1 MLPVLREE
9 LALYAGP
16 PTNDGAPTWSLHD
29 PVRNLFFRIDW
40 LSFEM
45 LSRWHL
51 GDPTAILDAIADETP
66 IEPQEED
73 FANLAK
79 FLVDS
84 ELIQRQDAK
93 STTWLHEQL
102 QKRRPKIS
110 QWLLHHYLF
119 FRIPLWHPN
128 AWLERTGPYVAFFFS
143 AGFRWLTFMVLAL
156 GLMQVNRQWDVF
168 KASLMDLFSWQ
179 GLLSYFVAL
188 VFVKFFHELGHA
200 FTAKRYGCR
209 VPTMGVAFLVL
220 FPMAYTDVNEV
231 WKLTDKHQ
239 RLKVGAAGILTE
251 LTIAAWSTLLW
262 AMLPAGL
269 VKDGVFL
276 LASTTWISTLI
287 INASPFLRFDGYF
300 LLMDWLDMANLHQ
313 RAFAMGRWKLREW
326 LFGLKAAPPEYFQ
339 PRRHWGLIFFAYGV
353 WLYRLIVFGGIAIM
367 VYILFPKPLGPFLA
381 AVEIIWFI
389 LRPVSM
395 ELKVWWA
402 LAFPSAIKEPMMP
415 ELSQQASAQPNAR
428 HPGTGASAPTPV
440 SIFRLAGTWR
450 TLGVLALILAM
461 LFIPWDVRLRSQGL
475 LRPAE
480 IYPLVSPGGAR
491 LLAIYQPDD
500 TAVPAETPLM
510 SLDVP
515 DLDHEQAGLRAR
527 AISLSW
533 QAEAVGVNPELR
545 KEKQVIEASRQ
556 KVETELQGIA
566 GNRGRYQPK
575 APFAGHFYLDNPD
588 LAPDVW
594 VEKNEQLG
602 VVTDNSRWVVETY
615 LPESQLGRLKVG
627 DKAVFFSE
635 TPDVAQLDLR
645 VERIDRDATRI
656 LTNGILASTRG
667 GAVLVRETKGGPVPE
682 TAVYRVS
689 LSVPA
694 GYMPRVSRQLRGQ
707 VVFYGKPKAY
717 MDEFSRAALA
727 LIMREA
733 GF

>member
-9 LALYAGP
+9 LALYPGP
-16 PTNDGAPTWSLHD
+16 PASDGAPTWSLHD

-40 LSFEM
+40 LSFEI

-51 GDPTAILDAIADETP
+51 GEPNAILDAIADETP

-73 FANLAK
+73 FANLAR

-93 STTWLHEQL
+93 STAWLHEQL

-128 AWLERTGPYVAFFFS
+128 AWLERTGPYVEFFFS

-156 GLMQVNRQWDVF
+156 GLMQVSRQWDVF
-168 KASLMDLFSWQ
+168 KASLLDIFSWQ
-179 GLLSYFVAL
+179 GLVSYFVAL

-231 WKLTDKHQ
+231 WKLTDRHQ

-313 RAFAMGRWKLREW
+313 RAFAMGRWKLREL
-326 LFGLKAAPPEYFQ
+326 LFGLKAEPPEYFQ
-339 PRRHWGLIFFAYGV
+339 PRRHWGLILFAYGV
-353 WLYRLIVFGGIAIM
+353 WLYRLLVFGGIAIM

-381 AVEIIWFI
+381 AIEIIWFI

-395 ELKVWWA
+395 ELKVWWT
-402 LAFPSAIKEPMMP
+402 LAFPPKAQAPMMT
-415 ELSQQASAQPNAR
+415 EQGQQAALDSNAPALTQASTPAQ
-428 HPGTGASAPTPV
+428 T

-450 TLGVLALILAM
+450 TLGVLALILVI

-491 LLAIYQPDD
+491 LLAIEQSDD
-500 TAVPAETPLM
+500 VAVDAKTPLM

-515 DLDHEQAGLRAR
+515 DLDHEQAALRVR
-527 AISLSW
+527 AANLSW

-556 KVETELQGIA
+556 KVATELQGVV

-575 APFAGHFYLDNPD
+575 APFAGRFYLSNPD
-588 LAPDVW
+588 LAPDIW

-602 VVTDNSRWVVETY
+602 VVTDNSHWVVETY
-615 LPESQLGRLKVG
+615 LPESQLDRLKVG

-635 TPDVAQLDLR
+635 TPDIARLDLQ

-656 LTNGILASTRG
+656 LTDGILASTRG
-667 GAVLVRETKGGPVPE
+667 GAILVRETKGGPVPE
-682 TAVYRVS
+682 TAVYRVR
-689 LSVPA
+689 LSVPDS
-694 GYMPRVSRQLRGQ
+694 YRPESPRQLRGQ

-717 MDEFSRAALA
+717 TEEFTRAALA

>member
-1 MLPVLREE
+1 MLPLLREE
-9 LALYAGP
+9 LSLYPGP
-16 PTNDGAPTWSLHD
+16 PAGDGAPTWSLHD
-29 PVRNLFFRIDW
+29 PVRNLFFRVDW
-40 LSFEM
+40 MSFEM

-51 GDPTAILDAIADETP
+51 GDPTAILEAIAEETP
-66 IEPQEED
+66 IEPLEDD

-79 FLVDS
+79 FLVES
-84 ELIQRQDAK
+84 ELIQRHDAK
-93 STTWLHEQL
+93 ATGWMHEQQ

-128 AWLERTGPYVAFFFS
+128 DWLERTSPYIGFFYS
-143 AGFRWLTFMVLAL
+143 TVFRWLTFMVLGL
-156 GLMQVNRQWDVF
+156 GLMQVSRQWDVF
-168 KASLMDLFSWQ
+168 KASLFDLFSWQ
-179 GLLSYFVAL
+179 GLLSYFTAL

-231 WKLTDKHQ
+231 WKLTNKSQ

-262 AMLPAGL
+262 AMLPTGL

-313 RAFAMGRWKLREW
+313 RAFALGRWKLREW
-326 LFGLKAAPPEYFQ
+326 LFGLGVEPPEYFA
-339 PRRHWGLIFFAYGV
+339 PRRHWGLIFFAYAV
-353 WLYRLIVFGGIAIM
+353 WVYRLLVFGGIAIM

-381 AVEIIWFI
+381 AVEVIWFI
-389 LRPVSM
+389 LRPLSM
-395 ELKVWWA
+395 ELKVWMN
-402 LAFPSAIKEPMMP
+402 LAFPPAPQDPM
-415 ELSQQASAQPNAR
+415 QQD
-428 HPGTGASAPTPV
+428 APRPK
-440 SIFRLAGTWR
+440 SILLLPGTWR
-450 TLGVLALILAM
+450 TLGILALILVI
-461 LFIPWDVRLRSQGL
+461 LFLPWDPRLRSQGL
-475 LRPAE
+475 LRPVE

-491 LLAIYQPDD
+491 LISIAQADDQPVE
-500 TAVPAETPLM
+500 AQKVLM

-515 DLDHEQAGLRAR
+515 DLDHEQAALRAR
-527 AISLSW
+527 AASLSW

-556 KVETELQGIA
+556 KVETELLGIA

-575 APFAGHFYLDNPD
+575 TTFAGQFYLSDPD
-588 LAPDVW
+588 LAPNIW

-602 VVTDNSRWVVETY
+602 MVVDTGRWVVETY
-615 LPESQLGRLKVG
+615 LPESQLDRLKVG
-627 DKAVFFSE
+627 DRAVFFSE
-635 TPDVAQLDLR
+635 TPDVARLELE
-645 VERIDRDATRI
+645 VTRIDRDATRI
-656 LTNGILASTRG
+656 LTDGILASTRG
-667 GAVLVRETKGGPVPE
+667 GKILVRETKAGAVPE
-682 TAVYRVS
+682 SAVYRVS
-689 LSVPA
+689 LSVPKS
-694 GYMPRVSRQLRGQ
+694 YQPQSPRQLRGQ
-707 VVFYGKPKAY
+707 IVFYGRPKAY
-717 MDEFSRAALA
+717 MEEFTRSAAA

>member
-1 MLPVLREE
+1 MLPLLREE
-9 LALYAGP
+9 LSLYPGP
-16 PTNDGAPTWSLHD
+16 PAGDGAPTWSLHD

-40 LSFEM
+40 MSFEM

-51 GDPTAILDAIADETP
+51 GDPVAILDAIAEETP
-66 IEPQEED
+66 IEPQEDD

-79 FLVDS
+79 FLVES

-93 STTWLHEQL
+93 ATSWMHEQQ

-119 FRIPLWHPN
+119 FRIPLWRPN
-128 AWLERTGPYVAFFFS
+128 DWLERASPYVQFFYS
-143 AGFRWLTFMVLAL
+143 ASFRWLTFLVLGL
-156 GLMQVNRQWDVF
+156 GLMQVSRQWDVF
-168 KASLMDLFSWQ
+168 KASLFDLFSWQ
-179 GLLSYFVAL
+179 GLVSYFTAL

-231 WKLTDKHQ
+231 WKLTSKSQ

-251 LTIAAWSTLLW
+251 LTIAAWATLLW

-269 VKDGVFL
+269 MKDAVFL

-326 LFGLKAAPPEYFQ
+326 LFGLGVEPPEYFA

-353 WLYRLIVFGGIAIM
+353 WVYRLLVFGGIAIM

-389 LRPVSM
+389 LRPLSM
-395 ELKVWWA
+395 ELKVWMN
-402 LAFPSAIKEPMMP
+402 LAFPPKSQDPMQATAEPP
-415 ELSQQASAQPNAR
+415 K
-428 HPGTGASAPTPV
+428 
-440 SIFRLAGTWR
+440 SILRLPGTWR
-450 TLGVLALILAM
+450 TLGILGLILVI
-461 LFIPWDVRLRSQGL
+461 LFIPWDPRLRSQGL

-491 LLAIYQPDD
+491 LISITQSDDQPVE
-500 TAVPAETPLM
+500 AQKPLM

-515 DLDHEQAGLRAR
+515 DLDHEQAALRAR
-527 AISLSW
+527 AASLNW

-556 KVETELQGIA
+556 KIETELQGIA

-575 APFAGHFYLDNPD
+575 PPFGGHFYLADPD
-588 LAPDVW
+588 LAPGIW

-602 VVTDNSRWVVETY
+602 MVADTSHWVVETY
-615 LPESQLGRLKVG
+615 LPESQLDRLKVG
-627 DKAVFFSE
+627 DRAVFFSE
-635 TPDVAQLDLR
+635 TPDVAQLELKVR
-645 VERIDRDATRI
+645 RIDRDATRI
-656 LTNGILASTRG
+656 LTDGILASTRG
-667 GAVLVRETKGGPVPE
+667 GKILVRETKAGAVPE
-682 TAVYRVS
+682 SAVYRVS
-689 LSVPA
+689 LSVPE
-694 GYMPRVSRQLRGQ
+694 GYQPRTPRQLRGQ
-707 VVFYGKPKAY
+707 VVLYGKPKAY
-717 MDEFSRAALA
+717 MEEFTRSAAA

>member
-1 MLPVLREE
+1 MLPLLREE
-9 LALYAGP
+9 LSLYPGP
-16 PTNDGAPTWSLHD
+16 PAGDGAPTWSLHD

-40 LSFEM
+40 MSFEM

-51 GDPTAILDAIADETP
+51 GDPVAILDAIAEETP
-66 IEPQEED
+66 IEPQEDD

-79 FLVDS
+79 FLVES

-93 STTWLHEQL
+93 ATSWMHEQQ

-119 FRIPLWHPN
+119 FRIPLWRPN
-128 AWLERTGPYVAFFFS
+128 DWLERASPYVQFFYS
-143 AGFRWLTFMVLAL
+143 ASFRWLTFLVLGL
-156 GLMQVNRQWDVF
+156 GLMQVSRQWDVF
-168 KASLMDLFSWQ
+168 KASLFDLFSWQ
-179 GLLSYFVAL
+179 GLVSYFTAL

-231 WKLTDKHQ
+231 WKLTSKSQ

-251 LTIAAWSTLLW
+251 LTIAAWATLLW

-269 VKDGVFL
+269 MKDAVFL

-326 LFGLKAAPPEYFQ
+326 LFGLGVEPPEYFA

-353 WLYRLIVFGGIAIM
+353 WVYRLLVFGGIAIM

-389 LRPVSM
+389 LRPLSM
-395 ELKVWWA
+395 ELKVWMN
-402 LAFPSAIKEPMMP
+402 LAFPPKSQDPMQATAEPP
-415 ELSQQASAQPNAR
+415 K
-428 HPGTGASAPTPV
+428 
-440 SIFRLAGTWR
+440 SILRLPGTWR
-450 TLGVLALILAM
+450 TLGILGLILVI
-461 LFIPWDVRLRSQGL
+461 LFIPWDPRLRSQGL

-491 LLAIYQPDD
+491 LISITQSDDQPVE
-500 TAVPAETPLM
+500 AQKPLM

-515 DLDHEQAGLRAR
+515 DLDHEQAALRAR
-527 AISLSW
+527 AASLNW

-556 KVETELQGIA
+556 KIETELQGIA

-575 APFAGHFYLDNPD
+575 PPFDGHFYLADPD
-588 LAPDVW
+588 LAPGIW

-602 VVTDNSRWVVETY
+602 MVADTSHWVVETY
-615 LPESQLGRLKVG
+615 LPESQLDRLKVG
-627 DKAVFFSE
+627 DRAVFFSE
-635 TPDVAQLDLR
+635 TPDVARLELKVR
-645 VERIDRDATRI
+645 RIDRDATRI
-656 LTNGILASTRG
+656 LTDGILASTRG
-667 GAVLVRETKGGPVPE
+667 GKILVRETKAGAVPE
-682 TAVYRVS
+682 SAVYRVS
-689 LSVPA
+689 LSVPE
-694 GYMPRVSRQLRGQ
+694 GYQPRTPRQLRGQ
-707 VVFYGKPKAY
+707 VVLYGKPKAY
-717 MDEFSRAALA
+717 MEEFTRSAAA